1 MRLVAPSRLWLLLVL
16 GILVALVYWPSTA
29 VLYAE
34 WSDFVNITFTHGWL
48 ILAVSLFLIWRDRR
62 EIASAPAHPW
72 PLALIG
78 LAGAIPAWM
87 ISYRAGIQD
96 LHITIYPAL
105 FWFAVAGAFGWPV
118 ARLLLF
124 PVAFFCFALPSWA
137 QLGDVLQE
145 LTVLAMRGF
154 LGLTG
159 PHAVIDGALIHIPNG
174 SFAIEEGCS
183 GLHFMI
189 VGLAVA
195 ALHGELRR
203 DPWRTR
209 LAQLAL
215 MAGLALLAN
224 WVRVYVV
231 IEAGYLTDMRH
242 YLVSVSHYWFGWAV
256 FGVALFAF
264 FWLSTW
270 FTPAPPPQLAAP
282 VAADP
287 PEAPP
292 LIGFALAVGLLLLL
306 PGASLLSRRIHPPAP
321 LSDAPLVVDH
331 PPWSA
336 RAPDPDSFWVPHF
349 EGADRD
355 ERVSMVDAAG
365 GAVEIFRVSFLEQ
378 RQGAELVG
386 ESGSLLGGHLRW
398 RAEQQVSSAAGIFR
412 ETEAA
417 DPTNGHSLIWSRYRI
432 GGRPFVWPLGSQL
445 WYGLNALVGSPL
457 STLIAVRAECRGDC
471 EDARRRLG
479 DFVASEPLR

>member
-16 GILVALVYWPSTA
+16 GMLVALVYWPSTA

-78 LAGAIPAWM
+78 LAGAILAWM
-87 ISYRAGIQD
+87 ICYRAGIQD

-209 LAQLAL
+209 LAETSPDGRPCAARQLGARL
-215 MAGLALLAN
+215 RRDRGGLSHRYAPLPGERQSLLVWLGGVRRGAVCVLLA
-224 WVRVYVV
+224 
-231 IEAGYLTDMRH
+231 EH
-242 YLVSVSHYWFGWAV
+242 LVH
-256 FGVALFAF
+256 
-264 FWLSTW
+264 
-270 FTPAPPPQLAAP
+270 
-282 VAADP
+282 
-287 PEAPP
+287 
-292 LIGFALAVGLLLLL
+292 
-306 PGASLLSRRIHPPAP
+306 
-321 LSDAPLVVDH
+321 
-331 PPWSA
+331 A
-336 RAPDPDSFWVPHF
+336 RA
-349 EGADRD
+349 AA
-355 ERVSMVDAAG
+355 AAG
-365 GAVEIFRVSFLEQ
+365 RAG
-378 RQGAELVG
+378 GG
-386 ESGSLLGGHLRW
+386 GS
-398 RAEQQVSSAAGIFR
+398 AG
-412 ETEAA
+412 
-417 DPTNGHSLIWSRYRI
+417 
-432 GGRPFVWPLGSQL
+432 
-445 WYGLNALVGSPL
+445 
-457 STLIAVRAECRGDC
+457 
-471 EDARRRLG
+471 RRR
-479 DFVASEPLR
+479 PW